1 METILAV
8 GTRVPDETYFVNT
21 DDLLPVQR
29 AVFKRLFNA
38 AGYAGEL
45 YAKQRALL
53 KPIENDLGNIA
64 KKDDLAKDPITV
76 PNSHGK
82 FVYPWQHE
90 SFLPVLR
97 EAQTDIFI
105 AANIVAGVGDR
116 PLGEYL
122 FATGDALTSG
132 NREKVYELYA
142 PLTSRINFHFDA
154 IEPIKGKRMWQSFLG
169 IADRDETRTIRQEV
183 AALKTVASQRYAT
196 SWPTPVTNIS
206 VDHAARLGGYNTLI
220 AKNQLR
226 TEAGLPAARWGM
238 SAQNIPNEVDLTTK
252 YGTRVIF
259 YDVALRGVVT
269 EEIVKLAAPFT
280 RPSLMPSI
288 RGARRFLAA
297 HELIHDLRYPKNF
310 GQFHHVVREDFAN
323 QGGIT
328 ACGDLWNP
336 EQHPRQFESVI
347 RAACGYAIR
356 DNYSV
361 LTDPQAW
368 LDLDN
373 LAQLDYYI
381 PGNLA
386 WMNLAI
392 QEGAF
397 VLQDGMIAEFNLPK
411 CLQVS
416 TRLAA
421 QLNRLLEIGTSKD
434 IRDHFEAVLPKAPLF
449 STQMVTV

>member
-8 GTRVPDETYFVNT
+8 GARVPDETYFVDT
-21 DDLLPVQR
+21 GDLPPVQR

-38 AGYAGEL
+38 AGFAGEL

-53 KPIENDLGNIA
+53 KPVENDLGEIA
-64 KKDDLAKDPITV
+64 KKDDLAEDPITV
-76 PNSHGK
+76 PNSQGK

-90 SFLPVLR
+90 KFLPILR
-97 EAQTDIFI
+97 EAQTDILR
-105 AANIVAGVGDR
+105 AANIAAGAGDQL
-116 PLGEYL
+116 LGKCL
-122 FATGDALTSG
+122 FAIGDALTSG
-132 NREKVYELYA
+132 DRKTVYELYA

-169 IADRDETRTIRQEV
+169 IADRDETRTMRQEV
-183 AALKTVASQRYAT
+183 AALRAVASRRYAMP
-196 SWPTPVTNIS
+196 WPTPVTNIS

-226 TEAGLPAARWGM
+226 AEAGLPVARWGM

-252 YGTRVIF
+252 YGTRIIF

-269 EEIVKLAAPFT
+269 EEIVKLSAPFT
-280 RPSLMPSI
+280 KMSLMPSI
-288 RGARRFLAA
+288 RGSRRFLAA
-297 HELIHDLRYPKNF
+297 HELIHDLRYSKNL
-310 GQFHHVVREDFAN
+310 GEFHHVVREDFAN

-336 EQHPRQFESVI
+336 EQYPRQFESVI
-347 RAACGYAIR
+347 RAANGYATR

-361 LTDPQAW
+361 LSDPQAL

-373 LAQLDYYI
+373 LTQLDYYI

-386 WMNLAI
+386 WMNFAI

-397 VLQDGMIAEFNLPK
+397 ILQDGRIAEFKLPK

-421 QLNRLLEIGTSKD
+421 GLNKLLLSGNID
-434 IRDHFEAVLPKAPLF
+434 DVRNHFEIVLPKAPVF
-449 STQMVTV
+449 SRQIVTV